1 MKNFAAVLAALILTA
16 TAEGS
21 ARADTA
27 VGVEFGYPGNINI
40 DPTFCGG
47 CWWINQS
54 WMNQCPRDFETARCM
69 TEQKPEAVAAAILRA
84 LAQHAAAG
92 DLQPAAH

>member
-27 VGVEFGYPGNINI
+27 VGVEFGYPG
-40 DPTFCGG
+40 
-47 CWWINQS
+47 QR
-54 WMNQCPRDFETARCM
+54 RDS
-69 TEQKPEAVAAAILRA
+69 
-84 LAQHAAAG
+84 
-92 DLQPAAH
+92 PAAFQSPAGQRRVELELHPRHHR